1 MASNSRKLTIK
12 DIWGVSRGNMSMEWV
27 LDNVCLIFLEVIMFI
42 EVSRMMP
49 LFENMLQTSR
59 ISKLENFACIF
70 Q

>member
-49 LFENMLQTSR
+49 L
-59 ISKLENFACIF
+59 LEDACEVF
-70 Q
+70 KFGNP